1 MYKKLLTIFIIA
13 VFLITSVGVVSAAD
27 SISVKVVWDDH
38 SQADHVTVKLIKDG
52 QVVDSASLSPDN
64 SKTTFK
70 VDDASGNY
78 KVTEEISSDYSYS
91 VSGNASTGF
100 IISNK
105 LVKQDVLSASD
116 DEPVLDDDTP
126 DDKVSSNEENNEI
139 AETDAPV
146 TSDNGTGET
155 GDGNSNNNDT
165 NNNSTD
171 NNSTDNNS
179 TDDKPTDDSSK
190 NKTDSNSKKPVKK
203 TTTTT
208 TKTTTSKVV
217 KKENKKPENKTKT
230 KHKNTGFPVAVL
242 VLAVFV
248 AAFVPFS
255 RKK

>member
-1 MYKKLLTIFIIA
+1 MYKKFLTIFIIA

-27 SISVKVVWDDH
+27 SISVKVVWDDY
-38 SQADHVTVKLIKDG
+38 SQAGHVTVNLIKDG
-52 QVVDSASLSPDN
+52 QVVDSASLSPGN

-78 KVTEEISSDYSYS
+78 RVSEVISSDYSYS
-91 VSGNASTGF
+91 VSGSASNGF
-100 IISNK
+100 VISNK

-116 DEPVLDDDTP
+116 DEPVLDEDTP

-146 TSDNGTGET
+146 TSDNGNDGTGA
-155 GDGNSNNNDT
+155 DNSNNNNT

-179 TDDKPTDDSSK
+179 TDDKPTDDSSNK
-190 NKTDSNSKKPVKK
+190 KTDSNSKKPVKK
-203 TTTTT
+203 TTT